1 MKLRTRHYSQTQRP
15 IGKATRKTDGL
26 WSLRFPFDQIL
37 AHRDEFEWFA
47 LLIRKS
53 NNDLRRE
60 AMDLVARY
68 PIRAG
73 LRRERL
79 NFRRNQSIHSL
90 VVSFISR
97 KTRNTS
103 LSIYFC
109 GVCVKEHIACS
120 TVEDDIARLLEAR
133 WRMSIY
139 RKTRG
144 AQHPLAISK
153 RGEI

>member
-1 MKLRTRHYSQTQRP
+1 MLQQAPANELQSIECVDQR
-15 IGKATRKTDGL
+15 
-26 WSLRFPFDQIL
+26 L
-37 AHRDEFEWFA
+37 ANRSIALERSDVEFTAGNREFEWFA

-120 TVEDDIARLLEAR
+120 TVEDDIASLLEAR

-139 RKTRG
+139 RETRG
-144 AQHPLAISK
+144 AQHPLTLSK